1 MKDICVACDYG
12 ILQIYMVPLGSQL
25 NLQRKV

>member
-1 MKDICVACDYG
+1 MKDICVACDDG

-25 NLQRKV
+25 ISQRKD

>member
-1 MKDICVACDYG
+1 MKDICVACDDG